1 MKDMLDKI
9 LQIEEKY
16 VELGTILSD
25 PDVIADY
32 EKFRDLSKQRKA
44 MEETVE
50 VYHQWKDNMDAI
62 EDAKELLKSESDP
75 EMKQFLH
82 GEIDANEA
90 KNLELEER
98 MKVLLLPRDPMDDKD
113 IMLEIRGGAGGDE
126 ANIFA
131 GDLMRMYLRYADKQG
146 WQSQILSKTD
156 CEAGGV
162 SEVIISIKGDSIYSK
177 LKYESGVHRVQR
189 VPQTE
194 SQGRVHTSTA
204 TVAVMPE
211 VDDVEIELNPNDLE
225 ISTARSGGA
234 GGQNVNKV
242 ETAVRV
248 FHKPSGIMIFCT
260 EERSQLQNKE
270 RALQILKAKLYDIE
284 TQKQMQE
291 ITDLRRSQ
299 VGTGDRSER
308 IRTYNFPQ
316 GRLTD
321 HRIGQNLNVWTV
333 IDGDLD
339 ELINLLMEHI
349 GRPNVGKSTL
359 LNTVIGQKIV
369 IATDKAQTTRKRI
382 KGIYTNE
389 EGQIVFI
396 DTPGIHKPLDK
407 LGEFL
412 MDEAKC
418 SIPDAD
424 LILFLVD
431 ASEPAGAG
439 DKWIVENLLK
449 KTDIPIIIVLNKVD
463 KLKDPI
469 KKEQNVLTYKTLFDI
484 NLPTARISAQTGRN
498 IDTLISTI
506 MRKLPCGQP
515 IYDEDDLTDES
526 MRSITQEIIR
536 EKILLNTKD
545 EIPHSVAVLIE
556 KYEEKE
562 DIDRRT

>member
-1 MKDMLDKI
+1 MLDKI

-16 VELGTILSD
+16 KELGITLSD
-25 PDVIADY
+25 PAVIQDY
-32 EKFRDLSKQRKA
+32 ERFRDLSKQRKA

-50 VYHQWKDNMDAI
+50 VYQQWKANNEAI
-62 EDAKELLKSESDP
+62 EDAKELIKAESDEEMKEFLKSEI
-75 EMKQFLH
+75 ET
-82 GEIDANEA
+82 NEK
-90 KNLELEER
+90 KNEELSER

-113 IMLEIRGGAGGDE
+113 IMLEIRGSAGGDE

-131 GDLMRMYLRYADKQG
+131 GDLMRMYLRFADKQG
-146 WQSQILSKTD
+146 WQTQILSMTE

-211 VDDVEIELNPNDLE
+211 VDDVEIGLNPSDLE

-333 IDGDLD
+333 IDGDLE
-339 ELINLLMEHI
+339 ELINLLIEHD
-349 GRPNVGKSTL
+349 
-359 LNTVIGQKIV
+359 Q
-369 IATDKAQTTRKRI
+369 
-382 KGIYTNE
+382 
-389 EGQIVFI
+389 
-396 DTPGIHKPLDK
+396 
-407 LGEFL
+407 
-412 MDEAKC
+412 
-418 SIPDAD
+418 
-424 LILFLVD
+424 
-431 ASEPAGAG
+431 
-439 DKWIVENLLK
+439 
-449 KTDIPIIIVLNKVD
+449 
-463 KLKDPI
+463 KLKL
-469 KKEQNVLTYKTLFDI
+469 E
-484 NLPTARISAQTGRN
+484 
-498 IDTLISTI
+498 
-506 MRKLPCGQP
+506 KLAEL
-515 IYDEDDLTDES
+515 D
-526 MRSITQEIIR
+526 
-536 EKILLNTKD
+536 
-545 EIPHSVAVLIE
+545 
-556 KYEEKE
+556 
-562 DIDRRT
+562 